1 MRRYWYSALSP
12 RLTTRTIENGRGI
25 IWISALHATCRIPG
39 RSGYD
44 SSSTSSRRKTD
55 PGTAKVEKGAG
66 LDLSL
71 SRYKANEEKR
81 GQRNIERKVRIQD
94 LLPF

>member
-1 MRRYWYSALSP
+1 MK
-12 RLTTRTIENGRGI
+12 RTISSGSKPKEQTEKWKRG
-25 IWISALHATCRIPG
+25 H
-39 RSGYD
+39 
-44 SSSTSSRRKTD
+44 
-55 PGTAKVEKGAG
+55 KVEKGSG
-66 LDLSL
+66 LGLSL

>member
-1 MRRYWYSALSP
+1 
-12 RLTTRTIENGRGI
+12 
-25 IWISALHATCRIPG
+25 
-39 RSGYD
+39 
-44 SSSTSSRRKTD
+44 
-55 PGTAKVEKGAG
+55 VEKGAG

-81 GQRNIERKVRIQD
+81 GQRNIERKVRIQN